1 MKTFIIILLIAYVL
15 YYGVNILYDLFFKK
29 EKNINDEDESREEIS
44 LEHLS
49 QTQVVN
55 VEIEDVEL
63 LTTPS
68 SMEMDE
74 SQIFSNKS
82 DTDMEALQKKYKEE
96 QQQENKKENIPS
108 DKEEPIDVK
117 KIEIENQ
124 INFLNIMKQAET
136 SVQMIVS
143 PNGSKLFKSTLYN

>member
-55 VEIEDVEL
+55 VEIEDVEP

-96 QQQENKKENIPS
+96 QQQENKKQNIPS